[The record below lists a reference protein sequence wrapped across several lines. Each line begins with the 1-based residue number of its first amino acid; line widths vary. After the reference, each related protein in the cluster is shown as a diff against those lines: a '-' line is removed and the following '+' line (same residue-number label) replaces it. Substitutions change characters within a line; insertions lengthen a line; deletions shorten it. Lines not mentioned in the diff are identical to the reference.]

1 MTGILLHTLAAAL
14 YALLA
19 GYLWVTR
26 WNPRVRQSA
35 RHAQAQAAHASAALS
50 PPERAA
56 ILLPWLLHSWLL
68 WQVLYGSSV
77 LRFGFGQ
84 ALSAMLWLAVAI
96 YWLENLVVR
105 VEGMQPLVLGLAAVC
120 VVLPATFPGFPMPGY
135 AGSLEF
141 RLHLTLG
148 MLAYSLFTLAAL
160 HALLMTV
167 MERRLH
173 GRPGAFHG
181 PNHAAAGAAGGPL
194 SGPLMNLPPL
204 LTLESLLFQIIGL
217 GFALLTL
224 TLATGAVFSETL
236 FGRPLSFD
244 HKTVFALL
252 SWIIFAVLL
261 TGRYR
266 YGWRGRRALR
276 YTLAGFFSLL
286 LAYVGSR
293 FVLEVILHRPQVIG

>member
-26 WNPRVRQSA
+26 WNPTRVRQTD
-35 RHAQAQAAHASAALS
+35 RHAQAHGAHASAALS
-50 PPERAA
+50 ALSPSERAA

-68 WQVLYGSSV
+68 WQVLYGSSE

-96 YWLENLVVR
+96 YWLENLVVP

-120 VVLPATFPGFPMPGY
+120 VVLPAAFPGFPMPGY
-135 AGSLEF
+135 ASSLEF

-160 HALLMTV
+160 HALLMTL

-173 GRPGAFHG
+173 GRPSAHS
-181 PNHAAAGAAGGPL
+181 AAGAAGGPL

-252 SWIIFAVLL
+252 SWVIFAVLL

-293 FVLEVILHRPQVIG
+293 FVLEVILHRPQVI